1 MNRKLDVFGIGI
13 TVLTAKE
20 TMKIAMQYLESETVH
35 AVEIITL
42 EMLMQEKDDE
52 VWREQV
58 QQLDLVLLGEKA
70 LFATTELCDR
80 TILKD
85 LENRTFLRMFFRY
98 LKKNK
103 KTIYLL
109 AEKEEELEKMKAFL
123 KGYSHNLVIV
133 GEAVLSPGNDS
144 EETAI
149 NEINGVEPACILS
162 GLSSPYGEQFIVRSK
177 ALLNAR
183 LWIGGILSLARMA
196 EKKPIEKLGAFIR
209 KKIFCYQIE
218 KQKH

>member
-1 MNRKLDVFGIGI
+1 MI
-13 TVLTAKE
+13 TNQ
-20 TMKIAMQYLESETVH
+20 I
-35 AVEIITL
+35 
-42 EMLMQEKDDE
+42 
-52 VWREQV
+52 
-58 QQLDLVLLGEKA
+58 LLN
-70 LFATTELCDR
+70 
-80 TILKD
+80 TI
-85 LENRTFLRMFFRY
+85 EG
-98 LKKNK
+98 
-103 KTIYLL
+103 
-109 AEKEEELEKMKAFL
+109 L
-123 KGYSHNLVIV
+123 KGICRIDFCVYDTDGKVLAGTIENGQEFES
-133 GEAVLSPGNDS
+133 AVLSPGNDS

-183 LWIGGILSLARMA
+183 LWIGGILSLSRMA